1 MTVKELKMM
10 LNDMPDDAIL
20 LTRSALDASEFEQA
34 TAREMTVVSVRG
46 RIMLPRWAY
55 ACSLTPDGPSKKA
68 VLFEK
73 KCVPSTKHLKAPMVP
88 TSARPSSISAMQ
100 RKPARTIREIIRG

>member
-20 LTRSALDASEFEQA
+20 LTRSTLNTLEFEQA

-68 VLFEK
+68 VLFD
-73 KCVPSTKHLKAPMVP
+73 
-88 TSARPSSISAMQ
+88 
-100 RKPARTIREIIRG
+100 

>member
-20 LTRSALDASEFEQA
+20 LTRSALDVSEFEQA

-55 ACSLTPDGPSKKA
+55 RKHRKTPGFSYGDIRRS
-68 VLFEK
+68 E
-73 KCVPSTKHLKAPMVP
+73 TKFLLK
-88 TSARPSSISAMQ
+88 
-100 RKPARTIREIIRG
+100 G

>member
-34 TAREMTVVSVRG
+34 TAREMTMSVR
-46 RIMLPRWAY
+46 M
-55 ACSLTPDGPSKKA
+55 
-68 VLFEK
+68 
-73 KCVPSTKHLKAPMVP
+73 
-88 TSARPSSISAMQ
+88 
-100 RKPARTIREIIRG
+100 

>member
-20 LTRSALDASEFEQA
+20 LTRSALDASEFEQV

-46 RIMLPRWAY
+46 RIMLPRWDY
-55 ACSLTPDGPSKKA
+55 ACNLTPDGPAKKA
-68 VLFEK
+68 VLFD
-73 KCVPSTKHLKAPMVP
+73 
-88 TSARPSSISAMQ
+88 
-100 RKPARTIREIIRG
+100 

>member
-55 ACSLTPDGPSKKA
+55 ACNLTPDGPAK
-68 VLFEK
+68 EMT

-88 TSARPSSISAMQ
+88 TNARPSSISAMQ

>member
-20 LTRSALDASEFEQA
+20 LTRSTLNTLEFEQA

-46 RIMLPRWAY
+46 RIMLPRWVLY
-55 ACSLTPDGPSKKA
+55 AK
-68 VLFEK
+68 LFADERVAK
-73 KCVPSTKHLKAPMVP
+73 TCNRAS
-88 TSARPSSISAMQ
+88 R
-100 RKPARTIREIIRG
+100 

>member
-46 RIMLPRWAY
+46 RIMLPR
-55 ACSLTPDGPSKKA
+55 
-68 VLFEK
+68 
-73 KCVPSTKHLKAPMVP
+73 
-88 TSARPSSISAMQ
+88 
-100 RKPARTIREIIRG
+100 

>member
-10 LNDMPDDAIL
+10 LNDMPDNAIL

-46 RIMLPRWAY
+46 RIMLPRATSRRTGQQRRQY
-55 ACSLTPDGPSKKA
+55 CST
-68 VLFEK
+68 E
-73 KCVPSTKHLKAPMVP
+73 
-88 TSARPSSISAMQ
+88 R
-100 RKPARTIREIIRG
+100 R

>member
-20 LTRSALDASEFEQA
+20 LTRNALDASEFEQA
-34 TAREMTVVSVRG
+34 TAREMTVVSV

-68 VLFEK
+68 VLFD
-73 KCVPSTKHLKAPMVP
+73 
-88 TSARPSSISAMQ
+88 
-100 RKPARTIREIIRG
+100 

>member
-46 RIMLPRWAY
+46 RIMLPHWAY
-55 ACSLTPDGPSKKA
+55 ACDLTPDGPAKTA
-68 VLFEK
+68 VLFD
-73 KCVPSTKHLKAPMVP
+73 
-88 TSARPSSISAMQ
+88 
-100 RKPARTIREIIRG
+100 

>member
-20 LTRSALDASEFEQA
+20 LTRNALDASEFEQA

-55 ACSLTPDGPSKKA
+55 ACSLTPVGPSKKA
-68 VLFEK
+68 VLFD
-73 KCVPSTKHLKAPMVP
+73 
-88 TSARPSSISAMQ
+88 
-100 RKPARTIREIIRG
+100 

>member
-20 LTRSALDASEFEQA
+20 LTLSALDASEFEQA

-55 ACSLTPDGPSKKA
+55 ACNLTPDGPAKKA
-68 VLFEK
+68 VLFD
-73 KCVPSTKHLKAPMVP
+73 
-88 TSARPSSISAMQ
+88 
-100 RKPARTIREIIRG
+100 